1 MVNVAQDV
9 PFVRLVVLN
18 WNAGYLLERC
28 LDSLHGLDW
37 PKERLEIVVIDN
49 ASTDG
54 SVDGLAASH
63 PGVRLVRNSSNTG
76 FGANNLALADLDGV
90 DQVGLVNP
98 DVVIEPTWLSE
109 LSRALVADPGL
120 GAACPKILL
129 GDGTGP
135 RVVQNT
141 GSVVDRSGNSRDR
154 GFGEPDGPAFDQSD
168 EVFTWCGA
176 SVLLRADYLAD
187 IGLFE
192 ERFFLYYEDTDLSWR
207 GQSRGWRYR
216 YVPTAVAYHVHGA
229 ATGLIGHHAE
239 GHQLRNRLL
248 LMTRNAPGRLVVFA
262 WTRATVGLL
271 RRGGPEFRTRAWA
284 LGRAIRALLWVLTS
298 RRAIRGRRVVA
309 DRVVLRWLRST
320 KWNQ

>member
-1 MVNVAQDV
+1 MVDLAQDV

-18 WNAGYLLERC
+18 WNAGGLLERC
-28 LDSLHGLDW
+28 LDSLHELEW
-37 PKERLEIVVIDN
+37 PPDRFEIVVIDN

-54 SVDGLAASH
+54 SVDGLATSH
-63 PGVRLVRNSSNTG
+63 PGVRLVRNSSNIG
-76 FGANNLALADLDGV
+76 FGANNLALADLEGV

-98 DVVIEPTWLSE
+98 DVVTEPTWLSE

-129 GDGTGP
+129 GDGSGP
-135 RVVQNT
+135 LVVQNT

-168 EVFTWCGA
+168 EVFAWCGA
-176 SVLLRADYLAD
+176 SVLLRADCLAD

-248 LMTRNAPGRLVVFA
+248 LMTRNAPGRLVAFA

-271 RRGGPEFRTRAWA
+271 RRGGPGFRTRAWA
-284 LGRAIRALLWVLTS
+284 LGRAIRALPWALTS
-298 RRAIRGRRVVA
+298 RKAIRRQRIVA
-309 DRVVLRWLRST
+309 DRVVVRWLRPT
-320 KWNQ
+320 M